1 MNNEE
6 KNINEELLNRALD
19 NDSDNSNDSLTTDNL
34 DNTNTS
40 IAEKK
45 DNEFSGYFHERDRL
59 DHNDIVKE
67 VSTSFIEYSMSVIA
81 SRALPDLRDGLKPVH
96 RRILWSM
103 YECGYTPDKPHR
115 KCATT
120 VGYVM
125 GHYHPHG
132 DSSIY
137 EAMVRLAQDFNQRYM
152 LVDGHGNFG
161 NVEGDGAAAMRY
173 TESRLAKISLELLKD
188 INKDTVDMDDN
199 FDVTKKEP
207 KVLPS
212 RFPNILVNGSMG
224 IAVGMATNMPTH
236 NLGESIDAIIAVMD
250 NPDISVNELMDVIPG
265 PDFPTGGYIVGRSG
279 IRQAY
284 ETGKGSIIM
293 RSKVVVEDMHGGKH
307 KLVIKEIPYLVNKQ
321 VMYDKIHE
329 LAKEKVIEG
338 ISDMKDLSND
348 RNGIRIEIELKK
360 DVQPEVVLNQLYKL
374 TPVQSSF
381 GVNNNVLVDNKPML
395 LSLKEIITQYIN
407 HQIDVITR
415 RTKFDLDEDLKR
427 AHILEGLKKALD
439 NIDRIIEIIRNSKDD
454 DEALLNMNNEFS
466 IDEVQGK
473 AILDMQLRR
482 LTGLSY
488 EKICNEL
495 NELYA
500 EIADLKDI
508 LANHS
513 RVVQIIKDELTAI
526 KDKYGDKRRTEI
538 IEGEVDV
545 EDEDLISVDDIIVSL
560 TTNGYIKR
568 LPVSTYKTQNRGG
581 RGIKGMT
588 LNEDDVVD
596 QNITMS
602 THDHLLLFTDK
613 GKVYRIKGYKI
624 PESSRNGKGIPVIN
638 IINIEKDEKVKALV
652 PINREWEI
660 QGYLFFVTKNGLCK
674 RVEAKEFESI
684 RQSGKI
690 AISLKDGDELVDVK
704 PTLGNDEIIIGA
716 ANGKAVRFNEN
727 GVRAMGRS
735 ASGVRGMNV
744 DGSYVIGCC
753 TSKEGKQILVVSKY
767 GYGKKTD
774 IEEYRITSRG
784 AKGVKTINI
793 NEVNGDLV
801 ALKAVNGDE
810 DALIMR
816 NDGVIIRISLEKVS
830 TLGRV
835 TRGVKLIRP
844 EENTYVKTVTLM
856 EHQEDENIEEES
868 GE

>member
-1 MNNEE
+1 M
-6 KNINEELLNRALD
+6 EELDNRFF
-19 NDSDNSNDSLTTDNL
+19 NHGNM
-34 DNTNTS
+34 
-40 IAEKK
+40 
-45 DNEFSGYFHERDRL
+45 
-59 DHNDIVKE
+59 KE
-67 VSTSFIEYSMSVIA
+67 VNISSEMREDFLSYSMSVIID
-81 SRALPDLRDGLKPVH
+81 RALPDVKDGMKPVH
-96 RRILWSM
+96 RRVIWAM
-103 YECGYTPDKPHR
+103 YDAGFTPDKPHV
-115 KCATT
+115 KSANI
-120 VGYVM
+120 VGEVM
-125 GHYHPHG
+125 GKYHPHG
-132 DSSIY
+132 DTAIY
-137 EAMVRLAQDFNQRYM
+137 DTMVRMAQPFSYRYP

-161 NVEGDGAAAMRY
+161 SLDGDGAAAMRY
-173 TESRLAKISLELLKD
+173 TEARMSKISLELVSD
-188 INKDTVDMDDN
+188 I
-199 FDVTKKEP
+199 KKETIDWRDNYDARHKEP
-207 KVLPS
+207 VVLPS
-212 RFPNILVNGSMG
+212 RFPNLLVNGSMG

-236 NLGESIDAIIAVMD
+236 NLGESIDAIIAVME
-250 NPDISVNELMDVIPG
+250 NPDISVPDLMNYIPG

-293 RSKVVVEDMHGGKH
+293 RSKVVVEDLPGNKH
-307 KLVIKEIPYLVNKQ
+307 KIIIKEIPYLVNKQ
-321 VMYDKIHE
+321 VMYDKIHD
-329 LAKEKVIEG
+329 LAREKIIEG

-381 GVNNNVLVDNKPML
+381 GINNNVLVDNKPML
-395 LSLKEIITQYIN
+395 LTLKEIIKLYIE
-407 HQIDVITR
+407 HQIDVIKR
-415 RTKFDLDEDLKR
+415 RTQFDLNEDEKR
-427 AHILEGLKKALD
+427 AHILEGLKIALD
-439 NIDRIIEIIRNSKDD
+439 NIDRIVEIIKTSRT
-454 DEALLNMNNEFS
+454 DEEILIKFNNEFG
-466 IDEVQGK
+466 IDDKQGE
-473 AILDMQLRR
+473 AILSMQLRR
-482 LTGLSY
+482 LSGLSY
-488 EKICNEL
+488 EKICAEL
-495 NELYA
+495 DELYK

-513 RVVQIIKDELTAI
+513 RVLQIIKDELTVI
-526 KDKYGDKRRTEI
+526 KDKYNDPRRTEI

-545 EDEDLISVDDIIVSL
+545 EDEDLISVENIIVSL
-560 TTNGYIKR
+560 SSNGYIKR

-588 LNEDDVVD
+588 LNEDDIID

-602 THDHLLLFTDK
+602 THDHLLLFTNK

-652 PINREWEI
+652 PINREWEVK
-660 QGYLFFVTKNGLCK
+660 GYLFFVTKNGLCK

-690 AISLKDGDELVDVK
+690 AISLKEDDELVDVK
-704 PTLGNDEIIIGA
+704 PTLGDDEIIIGA

-735 ASGVRGMNV
+735 ASGVKGMNV

-793 NEVNGDLV
+793 NESNGDLV

-816 NDGVIIRISLEKVS
+816 NDGVIIRISLSKVS

-835 TRGVKLIRP
+835 TKGVRLIRP
-844 EENTYVKTVTLM
+844 EENTYVKTVTMM
-856 EHQEDENIEEES
+856 EHQEESEIEE